1 MDERRRSELDILL
14 EGALKDF
21 VSNEAPRNRVWSN
34 IRQRVEGRSQQARSR
49 LGYLRDLGREA
60 IARGAD
66 IGATAR
72 ILLASLYI
80 RSNGEEWTTERLI
93 VARRSAGPPHCSIHY

>member
-1 MDERRRSELDILL
+1 MDESTRSELDILL
-14 EGALKDF
+14 EGALKGF
-21 VSNEAPRNRVWSN
+21 VSNEAPRDRVWSN
-34 IRQRVEGRSQQARSR
+34 IRLRAQGRRQEARSR
-49 LGYLRDLGREA
+49 LGYLRHLGREA
-60 IARGAD
+60 IGLGAD

-80 RSNGEEWTTERLI
+80 RSNGEEWTTERLV